1 MSFRQSFRKEGSMK
15 EHFGSEVASADSIES
30 CASHKQKATK
40 RDKRQTKEK
49 TNDSVKTPRKSTV
62 NTLTS
67 KELGT
72 LGENLACCFL
82 ERQDFEIL
90 DRNWKCSDGEVD
102 IIASKDD
109 ETVFV
114 EVKTRLQN
122 KSGELFPETA
132 VDKQKQA
139 RYIALA
145 RSYNTAYPMC
155 ANIRF
160 DVIALAILDDS
171 HAQLRHI
178 QSAFEWDGLYE

>member
-30 CASHKQKATK
+30 CAPDKQKATK
-40 RDKRQTKEK
+40 HDKRHTKEK
-49 TNDSVKTPRKSTV
+49 TNDSVKTPRKSAV

-90 DRNWKCSDGEVD
+90 DRNWKCPDGEVD

-122 KSGELFPETA
+122 KSGELFPEIA
-132 VDKQKQA
+132 VDKQKQS

-178 QSAFEWDGLYE
+178 QSAFEWDGPYE

>member
-1 MSFRQSFRKEGSMK
+1 MK
-15 EHFGSEVASADSIES
+15 EHFESRIASADPIES
-30 CASHKQKATK
+30 CAPHKKKTTK
-40 RDKRQTKEK
+40 RYKRQTKEK
-49 TNDSVKTPRKSTV
+49 TNESVDTPRKSAV
-62 NTLTS
+62 NTLNN
-67 KELGT
+67 KELGA

-90 DRNWKCSDGEVD
+90 DRNWKCADGEVD
-102 IIASKDD
+102 IIASKGD

-122 KSGELFPETA
+122 KSGELFPEIA
-132 VDKQKQA
+132 VDKQKQS

-155 ANIRF
+155 ENIRF
-160 DVIALAILDDS
+160 DVITLAILDDS